1 VNAGERQR
9 RGGEWLAKVA
19 CVWEREHSTG
29 LSPHAAC
36 QLLPQVGAAECLLL
50 CGSPA
55 RYLCCHP
62 CSHCWVQQAG
72 PQRCI
77 PGCSIWLAAPPAP
90 NRLQS
95 CCHVLL
101 LLLLLQLLRSHLL
114 CCLLAPAAHQAPLQV
129 AQTPQ

>member
-1 VNAGERQR
+1 M
-9 RGGEWLAKVA
+9 
-19 CVWEREHSTG
+19 
-29 LSPHAAC
+29 
-36 QLLPQVGAAECLLL
+36 
-50 CGSPA
+50 
-55 RYLCCHP
+55 
-62 CSHCWVQQAG
+62 QQAG

-101 LLLLLQLLRSHLL
+101 LLLLLLLLLQLLRSQLL